1 MALPP
6 PPETA
11 PASPG
16 GPQAPG
22 TNTGPQLEP
31 FDPTAVVGTVPAWE
45 GKINDLNGQADSAA
59 AGFLGKIPGFSDPAK
74 LVKDT
79 LKKEGSK
86 HVDSLKEEIMGI
98 ITLMN
103 TPEALTD
110 DDIPKINATIRKIN
124 AIILSIESG
133 LETLNSFAKT
143 IFPIILIISVAYTV
157 AKIITLLP
165 VVGAGMGA
173 VISFPQPN
181 HIAQLICSVCSVVLE
196 ILKPIA
202 FAIVAIMWMLIEI
215 LKLLNMII
223 GFLISSLDI
232 QNDLLNDAIADSLKS
247 ADDWAN
253 TGDVGDDSLALSV
266 ANTNNLN
273 DDGSAGNLSERL
285 DLMRQIN
292 DIDSGNTGNED
303 DFGDLSGNDGGISTI
318 NDGVCGTA
326 PGCENLSYAECLN
339 STDCSWDSGG
349 IGNGPAGPPP
359 SPPSPY
365 CNDNGECWIWVDE
378 FGWSTTDGTTGGT
391 TDGTT
396 DGTTGG
402 TTGGWL
408 SAPPSGQP
416 PNPPSPYCYPGTNP
430 LVCYEWRDDPPPGG
444 WYLLE
449 LVACTLPSG
458 EVQQLS
464 PEACLLAGGEY
475 GGLVACLLPDGTLQ
489 HMTPEDCMVA
499 GGTYGNLNLVSCLLP
514 DGSIS
519 QMTPAACLSNGG
531 MFGGDLSSYRDDLED
546 RLNSLGGGV
555 DGATGGVCGTGP
567 ECENL
572 SYEECLNSTDCSW
585 SAAGDLIITSVIN
598 LHKDV
603 TVEKATNKR
612 GKRYGF
618 YQSDIKKNK

>member
-1 MALPP
+1 MARASSPT
-6 PPETA
+6 TA
-11 PASPG
+11 PS
-16 GPQAPG
+16 
-22 TNTGPQLEP
+22 TNTGIQLEQ
-31 FDPTAVVGTVPAWE
+31 FDPTSIVATVPAWE
-45 GKINDLNGQADSAA
+45 GKINDLTGQAASAA
-59 AGFLGKIPGFSDPAK
+59 AGMLGSIPGFSDPAQ

-86 HVDSLKEEIMGI
+86 HVDSLKDEIMGI

-103 TPEALTD
+103 TPEALTED
-110 DDIPKINATIRKIN
+110 DVPKINAVIRKIN
-124 AIILSIESG
+124 GIIISIESG

-165 VVGAGMGA
+165 VAGAGMGA
-173 VISFPQPN
+173 VVVFPQPN
-181 HIAQLICSVCSVVLE
+181 HIAQLICSICSVVLE

-202 FAIVAIMWMLIEI
+202 FAVVAIMYMLVEV

-223 GFLISSLDI
+223 GFLLSSLDL
-232 QNDLLNDAIADSLKS
+232 QNDLLNDAISDSLKS

-253 TGDVGDDSLALSV
+253 TGNSGDDSLALSV
-266 ANTNNLN
+266 ADTNNLN

-285 DLMRQIN
+285 DLMKQIN
-292 DIDSGNTGNED
+292 DIDSGNISGEGD

-318 NDGVCGTA
+318 NDGVCGTG
-326 PGCENLSYAECLN
+326 PDCENLSYEECLN

-349 IGNGPAGPPP
+349 IGSGPAGPPP

-365 CNDNGECWIWVDE
+365 CNDNGECWIWVD
-378 FGWSTTDGTTGGT
+378 DPPP
-391 TDGTT
+391 
-396 DGTTGG
+396 
-402 TTGGWL
+402 GGWL

-489 HMTPEDCMVA
+489 HMTPEDCMAA
-499 GGTYGNLNLVSCLLP
+499 GGTYGDLNLVSCLLP

-531 MFGGDLSSYRDDLED
+531 IFGGDLSSYRDDLED
-546 RLNSLGGGV
+546 RLNSLGGNV

-603 TVEKATNKR
+603 TVEKATSKR